1 MTGARTVRYDPV
13 GAEARL
19 PRAGDYKDE
28 RGVVLAASVL
38 DRATTSPAPFPPG
51 TAVESAPTAGA
62 SALAPVAW
70 LVLARARAALRR
82 VVPLPHGSHPVSTLE
97 FLHPGFL
104 ALALLAPLV
113 WFWPKRARG
122 RATKLAAL
130 RALVVVLLALALAR
144 PVLWRAD
151 EREHAVFVVDLSRS
165 VDAKARAKVVAA
177 LPKLVRA
184 PRTSNP
190 RSSCRAGDSS
200 WRARRGRGARAR
212 GRAARARRRSV
223 ARRLAHDSPLGAAL
237 ELALARIP
245 AESARVTLV
254 SDGRATD
261 ANWGDALLALED
273 RGIPLHTVRVD
284 AATTD
289 ARFASI
295 TCADAVEGG
304 APRVGFTAR
313 VEVALVGRER
323 GFTVVLAEL
332 DERGGSREVARR
344 EDVAVDGATTLAFD
358 WEPRAAG
365 FARLQAHLE
374 GAPGKGA
381 AELARTFAVQPPLE
395 ALYLGA
401 RVAEGRE
408 RLSELVGP
416 GIVLTAPPASDAL
429 PTVDLDRYDL
439 VVIDD
444 APAESVPD
452 ALEARIAAEVRERG
466 LGLFFTGGEASF
478 GPGGWADSPLASVL
492 PVECV
497 QKEEKRDPSTTLVL
511 IIDTSGSMVGE
522 RIQLAKEVARLAMAR
537 LLPHDKVGIVEF
549 YGAKRWAA
557 PIQPASNT
565 IDLARA
571 INRMDAGGG
580 TVILPAIEEAY
591 YGMQN
596 VQTRYKHVL
605 VLTDGGVENGAFE
618 PLLRRMADEGIA
630 VSTVLIGAETH
641 SDFLVSLANWGKGR
655 FYAVPDRFNLPEI
668 LLKQPTTSRLPAYQP
683 GRFTVAAHGG
693 AGWWGGAE
701 RAAIP
706 ELSGYVE
713 TRAKPNALVL
723 MEVEGAK
730 HPLLATAQAGLGRAT
745 AFTSEPTGPGT
756 RAWSAWKDWGRVL
769 ARVLART
776 GDDGRAAFRLDVERR
791 GSDVHVV
798 ATRRAYAPKD
808 ARPDVRRERA
818 DGRDDSNGVP
828 LALDERAD
836 GLFRARLVVAP
847 EDEVRLVARTAD
859 SAPVYAVS
867 TARADVAPEF
877 GVDPARA
884 LDLERAASACGGTTI
899 ALDALSTFT
908 PPSSTNA
915 LPRRLLEPAPAL
927 LAFALALWLLEVF
940 LRRRDVRAL

>member
-1 MTGARTVRYDPV
+1 MSR
-13 GAEARL
+13 
-19 PRAGDYKDE
+19 
-28 RGVVLAASVL
+28 
-38 DRATTSPAPFPPG
+38 
-51 TAVESAPTAGA
+51 
-62 SALAPVAW
+62 
-70 LVLARARAALRR
+70 
-82 VVPLPHGSHPVSTLE
+82 LE

-122 RATKLAAL
+122 RTTKLAAL
-130 RALVVVLLALALAR
+130 RALVVALLALALAE

-151 EREHAVFVVDLSRS
+151 ERERAVFVADLSRS
-165 VDAKARAKVVAA
+165 VDAQARARVVAA
-177 LPKLVRA
+177 LPELVRA
-184 PRTSNP
+184 LPSNVEP
-190 RSSCRAGDSS
+190 ALVVLAGDE
-200 WRARRGRGARAR
+200 GEARALEDALHARVGAATRVAGPR
-212 GRAARARRRSV
+212 GMSLGSTNA
-223 ARRLAHDSPLGAAL
+223 SPLGSIDESPLGPIDESPLGSAL
-237 ELALARIP
+237 ELALAQIP
-245 AESARVTLV
+245 AGARGSVTLV

-261 ANWGDALLALED
+261 ANWGDALLALQD

-289 ARFASI
+289 AQFASI

-323 GFTVVLAEL
+323 AFTVVLAEL
-332 DERGGSREVARR
+332 DERGASREVARR

-365 FARLQAHLE
+365 FTRLQAHLE
-374 GAPGKGA
+374 GAPGKDA

-408 RLSELVGP
+408 RLAELVGP
-416 GIVLTAPPASDAL
+416 GLVLTAPPASDAL
-429 PTVDLDRYDL
+429 PSVDLARYDL
-439 VVIDD
+439 VVVDD

-452 ALEARIAAEVRERG
+452 ELEARIAAEVKERG

-683 GRFTVAAHGG
+683 GSFTVAAHGG

-776 GDDGRAAFRLDVERR
+776 GDDRRAAFRLDVERR

-915 LPRRLLEPAPAL
+915 LPRRLLELAPAL
-927 LAFALALWLLEVF
+927 LAFALVLWLLEVF